1 MSVHGVKVVTL
12 YKNKLVIVKQF
23 REGKKRFTYELPGG
37 RLEQNEDLREGARRE
52 LSEETGLVAGNL
64 IELGTFSIPKS
75 PVVITLFFT
84 NDIIEVQNQQ
94 LDQDEDIHVL
104 FVDAA
109 EAFTHIG
116 SGKWQDTRLGFGL
129 ILARSNGLI

>member
-1 MSVHGVKVVTL
+1 MKVYGVKVVAL

-37 RLEQNEDLREGARRE
+37 RIENNEDLKEGARRE
-52 LSEETGLVAGNL
+52 LSEETGLVAGSL

-84 NDIIEVQNQQ
+84 NDIIDLQNQQ
-94 LDQDEDIHVL
+94 LDKDEDIHVL
-104 FVDAA
+104 FIDVE
-109 EAFTHIG
+109 EAFGHVA

-129 ILARSNGLI
+129 VLARSNGLV

>member
-1 MSVHGVKVVTL
+1 MKVYGVKVVAL

-37 RLEQNEDLREGARRE
+37 RIENNEDLKEGARRE
-52 LSEETGLVAGNL
+52 LSEETGLVAGSL

-84 NDIIEVQNQQ
+84 NDIVELQNQQ
-94 LDQDEDIHVL
+94 LDKDEDIHVL
-104 FVDAA
+104 FIDVA
-109 EAFTHIG
+109 EAFAHVA

-129 ILARSNGLI
+129 VLARSNGLL